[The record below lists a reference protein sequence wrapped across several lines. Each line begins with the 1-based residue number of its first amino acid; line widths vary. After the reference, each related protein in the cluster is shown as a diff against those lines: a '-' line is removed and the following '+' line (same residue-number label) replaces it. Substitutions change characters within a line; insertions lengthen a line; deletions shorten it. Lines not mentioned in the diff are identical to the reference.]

1 MTGTQQALQALPMSI
16 TAGHGASNITCDEGA
31 FVATIHESLLLNSD
45 DHAGLKVY
53 DVNVDMRNI
62 PDCRMQQMRS
72 QKHGHAAHLAKNTG
86 VTASN
91 PRFGAKKG
99 GLRGSLCGA
108 CAWLV
113 PESSMRCRCRLIN
126 GPDSRMWAGA
136 LCRCGL
142 ASLNHH

>member
-91 PRFGAKKG
+91 PRFGAKKRRFEG
-99 GLRGSLCGA
+99 VSL
-108 CAWLV
+108 W
-113 PESSMRCRCRLIN
+113 
-126 GPDSRMWAGA
+126 RMCMARA
-136 LCRCGL
+136 
-142 ASLNHH
+142 